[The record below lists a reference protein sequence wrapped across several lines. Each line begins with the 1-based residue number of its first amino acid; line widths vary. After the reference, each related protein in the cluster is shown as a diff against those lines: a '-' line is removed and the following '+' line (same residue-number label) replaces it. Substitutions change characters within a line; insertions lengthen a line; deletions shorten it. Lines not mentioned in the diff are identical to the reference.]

1 VRIALMKNMAVVPEA
16 EELSASELH
25 EITGSAVCSA
35 LLAVL
40 ELRMVGSAVV
50 GSVVVVQS
58 QGFARSSSAGQ
69 PGGGT
74 VGFKECTGV
83 MQCL

>member
-1 VRIALMKNMAVVPEA
+1 MLVPVRIALMKNMAVVPEA

-35 LLAVL
+35 MLAVL
-40 ELRMVGSAVV
+40 KLRMV

-58 QGFARSSSAGQ
+58 QGFSKSSSAGQ

-74 VGFKECTGV
+74 MGFKECTGV

>member
-1 VRIALMKNMAVVPEA
+1 MKNMAVVPEA

-50 GSVVVVQS
+50 GSGVVVQS